1 MTVQMKKEKA
11 YEITI
16 STDERRSAVF
26 CYSTS
31 ESLGLEL
38 SKGKGW
44 YGGNGACYS
53 GAKDVLT
60 FDIDGEEFSFLVKD
74 RITVIRKREDYEI
87 KINNEKKAA
96 ALAKLSD
103 EEKKI
108 LGLI

>member
-1 MTVQMKKEKA
+1 MNLKREKV
-11 YEITI
+11 YEI
-16 STDERRSAVF
+16 SVATDERQSDVF
-26 CYSTS
+26 CYSTN

-53 GAKDVLT
+53 GAKDVMT
-60 FDIDGEEFSFLVKD
+60 FDIDGEEFSFLVKN
-74 RITVIRKREDYEI
+74 RITVIRKREDYETKI
-87 KINNEKKAA
+87 KNEKKAA

>member
-1 MTVQMKKEKA
+1 MNLKREKV
-11 YEITI
+11 YEISV
-16 STDERRSAVF
+16 STDERQSGVF
-26 CYSTS
+26 CYSTN

-53 GAKDVLT
+53 GAKDVMT
-60 FDIDGEEFSFLVKD
+60 FDIDGEEFSFLVKN
-74 RITVIRKREDYEI
+74 RITVIRKREDYETKI
-87 KINNEKKAA
+87 KNEKKAA